1 MSFVTTHV
9 LNIAAGEPARD
20 VPVILKFRKASSE
33 SWRILGQGITDAG
46 GRLNNLAPQDEPAQP
61 GQYCLIFDAASCSRF
76 FPEISVCFVISSPG
90 ERYHIPLLLSEF
102 GYTTY
107 RGV

>member
-1 MSFVTTHV
+1 MSVVTTHV
-9 LNIAAGEPARD
+9 LNIAAGEPARG

-33 SWRILGQGITDAG
+33 SWRIVGQGITDAA
-46 GRLNNLAPQDEPAQP
+46 GRLNNLMPQDQMAQS
-61 GQYCLIFDAASCSRF
+61 GQYCLSFDVASCSHF
-76 FPEISVCFVISSPG
+76 FPEISVCFVISDPG

-107 RGV
+107 RGL

>member
-9 LNIAAGEPARD
+9 LNIAVGEPARG
-20 VPVILKFRKASSE
+20 VPVVLKFRKAHTE
-33 SWRILGQGITDAG
+33 SWRILGQGITDTA
-46 GRLNNLAPQDEPAQP
+46 GRLNNLVPQDQVAQS
-61 GQYCLIFDAASCSRF
+61 GQYCLTFDAASCSQF
-76 FPEISVCFVISSPG
+76 FPEISVCFVISNPG